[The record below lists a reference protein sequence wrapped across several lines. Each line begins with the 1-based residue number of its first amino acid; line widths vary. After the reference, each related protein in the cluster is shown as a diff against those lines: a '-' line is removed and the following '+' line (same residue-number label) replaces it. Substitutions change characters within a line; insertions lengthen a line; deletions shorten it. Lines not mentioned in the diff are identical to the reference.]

1 MVDNEATAP
10 ARTVKTEKTP
20 LVLPIS
26 VRFGGVKPVAWPRRL
41 LLDSHVRCT
50 AHGEIIVRILLE
62 SSFRLSTLHPNPR
75 CFRDLS
81 GAWLDASVYVRMLIF
96 PNHP

>member
-26 VRFGGVKPVAWPRRL
+26 VRFGGVKPVAWPRRPQAL
-41 LLDSHVRCT
+41 REDKARRTTYPLRFWFQLT
-50 AHGEIIVRILLE
+50 AIATRYATEYKTFKVASRA
-62 SSFRLSTLHPNPR
+62 SS
-75 CFRDLS
+75 
-81 GAWLDASVYVRMLIF
+81 DAF
-96 PNHP
+96 PISSRTMASDT